1 MFKTSTQLKVMLSNL
16 ELFHPLKNSTESC
29 ETINRILISKQKQFR
44 SAKVFK
50 GKNTENIKSR
60 SPNSKRLNF
69 CGSVP
74 HDEKFTVAIFRCSG
88 EYLRRPS
95 SCRPT
100 DCLVCSQTTWSD
112 FIYCSRIPTAPLVD
126 PFKSY
131 PLMVQSEPLCKKV
144 SIRHTHPRDAES
156 LDWPSTAI
164 HCETLP
170 LGKHIVGFFAPL
182 FFLKQNCYFVEFF
195 SLLPF
200 IDSLFHQTIQFH
212 EESIRFFAFL
222 GYGYSGYVF

>member
-1 MFKTSTQLKVMLSNL
+1 MLSNL

-69 CGSVP
+69 CGSAP

-156 LDWPSTAI
+156 LD
-164 HCETLP
+164 
-170 LGKHIVGFFAPL
+170 
-182 FFLKQNCYFVEFF
+182 
-195 SLLPF
+195 
-200 IDSLFHQTIQFH
+200 
-212 EESIRFFAFL
+212 
-222 GYGYSGYVF
+222 